1 MWRTNGFLLLET
13 LVLIG
18 VLAVIIPT
26 MLSPIMKI
34 ASITQQIQH
43 DALQGYEIAHMQQL
57 ITDDVRAT
65 DSIAQ
70 TGDRLILEHT
80 DRTVTYVVESNG
92 FKRRQLKD
100 GKSSTVILDKIT
112 PVSLFSSGLVMP
124 SIIEVTLNDIVFR
137 VHHR

>member
-18 VLAVIIPT
+18 VLTVIIPT

-34 ASITQQIQH
+34 ASLTQRIQH
-43 DALQGYEIAHMQQL
+43 DALQGYEIAHMRQL

-65 DSIAQ
+65 ASISQ
-70 TGDRLILEHT
+70 TGDRLILEHA
-80 DRTVTYVVESNG
+80 DRTVTYIVEPNG

-112 PVSLFSSGLVMP
+112 PVSMFFSELVVP
-124 SIIEVTLNDIVFR
+124 SLIEVTLNDTVFR